1 MKLSDDLL
9 AYKTYNEQEE
19 TDRRV
24 MLLFLETQT
33 DCLSR
38 NNLTAHFTAS
48 SWVVNKDQSK
58 VLMIYHNLY
67 NSWSWTG
74 GHADG
79 QEDLCA
85 VAIREVKEETGVT
98 HIKLLKDGIFSV
110 ETLVVEGHEK
120 KGRYVPSH
128 LHLNVTFLLQAD
140 ETESLL
146 IKPDENSGVAWF
158 TPAGA
163 IAASSEL
170 WMKERIY
177 TKLNEKLLLE
187 KALKE
192 MKNPG

>member
-1 MKLSDDLL
+1 MKLSDDLK

-19 TDRRV
+19 TDMRV

-38 NNLTAHFTAS
+38 NNRTAHFTAS
-48 SWVVNKDQSK
+48 SWVVNTDQSK

-120 KGRYVPSH
+120 NGLYVPSH

-140 ETESLL
+140 ETQSLS

-158 TPAGA
+158 TTEGA
-163 IAASSEL
+163 VAASSEP
-170 WMKERIY
+170 WMRERIY
-177 TKLNEKLLLE
+177 TKLNEKLLVE

-192 MKNPG
+192 LKSPG

>member
-1 MKLSDDLL
+1 MKLSDDLK
-9 AYKTYNEQEE
+9 AYRTYNEQEE

-24 MLLFLETQT
+24 MLLFLETQP

-48 SWVVNKDQSK
+48 SWVLNKDHSK
-58 VLMIYHNLY
+58 VLMIFHNIY

-98 HIKLLKDGIFSV
+98 HIRLLKDGIFSV

-140 ETESLL
+140 ETQTLS

-158 TPAGA
+158 TPEGA
-163 IAASSEL
+163 VAASSEP
-170 WMKERIY
+170 WMQERIY
-177 TKLNEKLLLE
+177 TKLNKKLFLE
-187 KALKE
+187 KALYE
-192 MKNPG
+192 LKNPG